1 MYTLLF
7 SIITAVYSTMWPL
20 SAPPLVK
27 VVSGLARQ
35 DNFVPSRRFR
45 EDGLEDLKL
54 STGGGR
60 QSNYSWRSTLAVAE
74 QPKPINGDSL
84 QVHVEPVVSTP

>member
-54 STGGGR
+54 LTAGGVRVNTLG
-60 QSNYSWRSTLAVAE
+60 TLAVAK
-74 QPKPINGDSL
+74 QTKPIRSDSL
-84 QVHVEPVVSTP
+84 QV